1 MPDFKDHVVQ
11 SKYLRRLLYHGRPF
25 SNRAERMSFN
35 RRFYI
40 KYKWEGLR
48 QAQYWLC
55 SIWSQ
60 MKGELRKS
68 AYARRNA
75 EAKELFNDVWKLYHD
90 CAVEDADLAK
100 KNKKSTK
107 NTTPVDD
114 DDSDKSATAAPK
126 KPAKPI
132 HYFPVLPCTLI
143 SIKDVDKNVRDSEK
157 TAKQKKSKEHK
168 EKVEKTSGQLF
179 LELMFVKSKQDG
191 VLEKADSEKKKKQS
205 KEHVEKTSGKLFS
218 KSMFAKPLQTA
229 VLEKAAAPKVKK
241 TAAVVGEEV
250 KPSGFP
256 EFKEE
261 RAPRNNIFLVERMAP
276 AKESVPVKPAC
287 LMKEADPQFK
297 SEENL
302 FRPAGA
308 DNRHPFVRTFDDIYP
323 PLSPLQPLKQF
334 FVRSAPEEELNEE
347 ELMEV
352 EEVENEVE
360 KELENEMAAVTVLR
374 EEKPLGN
381 HDHDPLMDELLS
393 TKQVILKKK
402 AEVTVGIKARLVNRR
417 GYIRMLRRVDELI
430 EKQRR
435 KTQPSL

>member
-11 SKYLRRLLYHGRPF
+11 SKYLRRLLHHGRPF

-60 MKGELRKS
+60 MKGKLRKS

-143 SIKDVDKNVRDSEK
+143 SIKDVDKSVRDGEK

-168 EKVEKTSGQLF
+168 EKVEKTSGQ
-179 LELMFVKSKQDG
+179 
-191 VLEKADSEKKKKQS
+191 
-205 KEHVEKTSGKLFS
+205 LFS

-241 TAAVVGEEV
+241 AAAVMGEEV

-276 AKESVPVKPAC
+276 AKESVPVKTAC

-297 SEENL
+297 SEESL
-302 FRPAGA
+302 SRPAEA
-308 DNRHPFVRTFDDIYP
+308 DNRHPFVRDFDDIYP
-323 PLSPLQPLKQF
+323 LLSPLQPLKQF